1 MREEFPA
8 MGTLQ
13 TEVTNQSSSSVKD
26 QIREFVR
33 ENLASVKGISSFTD
47 QEPLTE
53 NGIIDS
59 LGIFRLVSF
68 LEDAFGVTLGD
79 EEITADNLKSIDIIE
94 QFVVSKTSE

>member
-1 MREEFPA
+1 

>member
-1 MREEFPA
+1 

-13 TEVTNQSSSSVKD
+13 TELTNQPSSSVKH

-33 ENLASVKGISSFTD
+33 ENLASVKGISTFTD
-47 QEPLTE
+47 QESLTE

-68 LEDAFGVTLGD
+68 LEDAFGVRLGD
-79 EEITADNLKSIDIIE
+79 EEITADNLQSIDVIE
-94 QFVVSKTSE
+94 QFVISKTSK